1 MQRQIAIR
9 AGIHAGE
16 VEVMGEDIG
25 GIAVHM
31 AARVMALS
39 EANEVWTSRTVKD
52 LVTGSKFRF
61 LERGAHTL
69 KGIPGEWPL
78 YSVAG

>member
-1 MQRQIAIR
+1 
-9 AGIHAGE
+9 
-16 VEVMGEDIG
+16 
-25 GIAVHM
+25 M

-52 LVTGSKFRF
+52 LVTGSKLRF
-61 LERGAHTL
+61 LERGAHKL

-78 YSVAG
+78 YSVAS